1 MASLSR
7 TERLRRRGER
17 GAELIELAFVLPIL
31 LLAVSAIMDFGFLFQ
46 RFEVVTNAARE
57 GARMASMPNYTDN
70 DIRARVQQYLA
81 ASGLTSP
88 PNPFCTITAPANV
101 SLGTGLSTIQVRTV
115 TVRYPAT
122 FTFIGAFAS
131 MVGGGGWSSIM
142 LTAQSTMR
150 TEPGSAGGS

>member
-1 MASLSR
+1 MASMTR
-7 TERLRRRGER
+7 KERLRRRGER

-31 LLAVSAIMDFGFLFQ
+31 LLVVSAIMDFGFLFQ
-46 RFEVVTNAARE
+46 RYEVVTNAARE

-88 PNPFCTITAPANV
+88 PNPFCTITAASNV

-122 FTFIGAFAS
+122 FTFIGAFAAL
-131 MVGGGGWSSIM
+131 VGGGNWSSIM

-150 TEPGSAGGS
+150 TEPGAAGS

>member
-1 MASLSR
+1 MASMSR

-31 LLAVSAIMDFGFLFQ
+31 LLVVSAIMDFGFLFQ
-46 RFEVVTNAARE
+46 RYEVVTNAARE
-57 GARMASMPNYTDN
+57 GARMSTMPNYTDN

-101 SLGTGLSTIQVRTV
+101 TLSTGTAIQVRTV

-122 FTFIGAFAS
+122 FSYIGAFAS
-131 MVGGGGWSSIM
+131 MVGGGSWSSIM